1 MHDAQGFRHRL
12 ATRQRRATPTANVL
26 ALAQRLDHAEL
37 QRSSRIGVN
46 RGVNRLVADAAV
58 GIVGMHHAQSGRN
71 LLRRPTVIHQSVVN
85 VLEQRRAFLQ
95 APPTTTAQTTA
106 AIGLR
111 RRRGVV
117 AAARVRR
124 RRRNVVT
131 RELAADA
138 RCIPSQSSG
147 HRTHAPLQRSIMIT
161 ARSSTL
167 KCRYC
172 LSIAT
177 PYVRVLH
184 LKAEPH
190 TPPHGRRRRA
200 VDRHD
205 PPRYLFTLGAERGR
219 TLRAHGARTVGARIA
234 PCARPRPVSRD
245 DTVHVRPDR
254 HGVPRLT
261 SRRGSKAARASRDV
275 GREYADACDRDS
287 ERHWSRRVTH
297 RTRLCGPVGAWRW
310 RRVSLTYGSV
320 SNGAEMT
327 PRAREASLQ
336 TYAPIAGRRS
346 QGIGVGGSIA
356 RPIVREKTFHHS
368 ARPSNWYL
376 SEWKAADAFV

>member
-1 MHDAQGFRHRL
+1 MRQRTTTRVLALDDGADGRSVETAVDEVAFPVTRQQSLLDFLRAMHDAQGFRHRL

-147 HRTHAPLQRSIMIT
+147 HRTHARSAATLDHDHRSIFNTKMPI
-161 ARSSTL
+161 
-167 KCRYC
+167 
-172 LSIAT
+172 
-177 PYVRVLH
+177 
-184 LKAEPH
+184 
-190 TPPHGRRRRA
+190 
-200 VDRHD
+200 
-205 PPRYLFTLGAERGR
+205 LFVHRN
-219 TLRAHGARTVGARIA
+219 TLRQ
-234 PCARPRPVSRD
+234 
-245 DTVHVRPDR
+245 
-254 HGVPRLT
+254 GVALE
-261 SRRGSKAARASRDV
+261 S
-275 GREYADACDRDS
+275 
-287 ERHWSRRVTH
+287 
-297 RTRLCGPVGAWRW
+297 
-310 RRVSLTYGSV
+310 
-320 SNGAEMT
+320 
-327 PRAREASLQ
+327 
-336 TYAPIAGRRS
+336 
-346 QGIGVGGSIA
+346 
-356 RPIVREKTFHHS
+356 
-368 ARPSNWYL
+368 
-376 SEWKAADAFV
+376 